1 MKLNENEIVLL
12 KEALSYLVS
21 LEQSEISTFNSYLNW
36 ERQRKRPNEEVV
48 NMNEELIIKHQV
60 KIKELNDLKSKLDKL
75 LDDNLDD

>member
-36 ERQRKRPNEEVV
+36 ERQK
-48 NMNEELIIKHQV
+48 KTT
-60 KIKELNDLKSKLDKL
+60 
-75 LDDNLDD
+75 